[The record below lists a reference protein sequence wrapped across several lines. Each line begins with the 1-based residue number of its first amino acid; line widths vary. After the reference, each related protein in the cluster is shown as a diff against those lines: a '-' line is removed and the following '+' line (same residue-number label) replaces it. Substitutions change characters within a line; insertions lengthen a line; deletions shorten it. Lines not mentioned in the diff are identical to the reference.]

1 MKRTKDLWIGNSKVL
16 QTSKSQSILE
26 GVIRCV
32 SQDKNERIETTPKK
46 VNHILNTPN
55 IYKLLDK
62 SPMYHNKMK
71 RLKIFLTFILTLVCL
86 ITIAAIPV
94 NAASKPLDEIQD
106 CTITVNMRPMVM
118 VPAQIRKN

>member
-62 SPMYHNKMK
+62 SPMYHMKLNK
-71 RLKIFLTFILTLVCL
+71 TLCF
-86 ITIAAIPV
+86 
-94 NAASKPLDEIQD
+94 
-106 CTITVNMRPMVM
+106 
-118 VPAQIRKN
+118 